1 MSNQEKEHKSFIFM
15 GRKFILEKHDSTTQ
29 KTLSIGKTS
38 QPPFNFLFKFFNP
51 HVQEI
56 YFQKSAYSDY
66 CFIIGHCQYFHTFY
80 FLRGKEQIYFSSK
93 EQAIKYLKKFTKPS
107 FITSKTDKLIWHI
120 GNIRCP
126 MEILTYF
133 ANELNFEFKINEYI
147 TLRLEKDRTEIY
159 VAGEKFMQCKYLLL
173 SIPKKQIQE
182 YDSIQNIDEAK
193 EQLSDKMEGY
203 KGTKFHIPPIMEF
216 WGHCSNLQ
224 AWAENEYCTDI
235 IHSNLAFPLLK
246 KLVEKGDP
254 KANQVFKE
262 EIAYRYENG
271 NEKTRAFL
279 YIQNYLKFLS
289 LEEVITLYQITNDTH
304 LKPYIQTRESQEKL
318 RQESL
323 S

>member
-1 MSNQEKEHKSFIFM
+1 
-15 GRKFILEKHDSTTQ
+15 
-29 KTLSIGKTS
+29 
-38 QPPFNFLFKFFNP
+38 
-51 HVQEI
+51 
-56 YFQKSAYSDY
+56 
-66 CFIIGHCQYFHTFY
+66 
-80 FLRGKEQIYFSSK
+80 
-93 EQAIKYLKKFTKPS
+93 
-107 FITSKTDKLIWHI
+107 
-120 GNIRCP
+120 